1 MQSSM
6 NKYTWN
12 CLLTW
17 KGAWIPFSSFIQFLN
32 LKLNIAL
39 SQHSHP
45 LPIPPPD
52 NSTSQRLLDS
62 GNLPPINPCTHSS
75 LTESHSR
82 LQFTP
87 YARGKAVPRHPGL
100 LTNVCLQQ
108 FPLTAGQSP
117 VLPSPQQQQ
126 QQRSFRPFLCILL
139 CFEFRSINSELSP
152 SRMLANHRKKGQSC
166 IQFTFPFA
174 VILSRLDM
182 RMITQCGFE
191 GCRTQRGK
199 HLSIGPWLRV
209 YLTSQ
214 PSGTPTMPSQKPCL
228 QTHWH

>member
-1 MQSSM
+1 MCTPAAAFERHICVTQSSM

-17 KGAWIPFSSFIQFLN
+17 KAAWIPFSSFLQFLN

-62 GNLPPINPCTHSS
+62 RNLPPINPHTHLS
-75 LTESHSR
+75 LTGSHSR

-100 LTNVCLQQ
+100 LTNVWLQQ

-139 CFEFRSINSELSP
+139 YFEFWSINSELSP
-152 SRMLANHRKKGQSC
+152 SRMLANHRKKK
-166 IQFTFPFA
+166 
-174 VILSRLDM
+174 
-182 RMITQCGFE
+182 
-191 GCRTQRGK
+191 GK
-199 HLSIGPWLRV
+199 AAFS
-209 YLTSQ
+209 S
-214 PSGTPTMPSQKPCL
+214 PSQLPL
-228 QTHWH
+228 F